1 MRTPQVLQIESLKS
15 LGFLVLLR
23 PRLLRATEIDV
34 LAVAVRVG
42 VVPLVSEGYAVVHGL
57 AIALELAVVGDLTPG
72 NAEVYCHLERV
83 KGAGDDG
90 KEQGGNDDDA
100 ADNDQAWEIR
110 IQD

>member
-42 VVPLVSEGYAVVHGL
+42 VVPLVSEGDAVIHRLACANGRGARETILGIIKVPSSSGL
-57 AIALELAVVGDLTPG
+57 
-72 NAEVYCHLERV
+72 
-83 KGAGDDG
+83 
-90 KEQGGNDDDA
+90 
-100 ADNDQAWEIR
+100 
-110 IQD
+110 